1 MRHRNKNSQPNFLDS
16 RRRRTTRPRRDMIR
30 VDAIEPLETRSLMT
44 ITNLAFTPPLNPVE
58 GQTFSGNIITPIAT
72 FNDTPGLGLTSFS
85 ATLQWGDGGY
95 DTDFNSGGSVLIM
108 EQGST
113 STYDVFDFTGHVYQ
127 EEGTPGNISLSVTEN
142 PPIGSAPNSAST
154 SQPITITDAP
164 LNAVSA
170 GTITPTEGQAFTG
183 TLATFTDSDPNGVLG
198 EYAANINWGDGQ
210 SSVGVITQPGGAG
223 HAFVVTGTHT
233 FAEEGSFSSSNT
245 PPNPVSVTIIDTD
258 GHNPPAGT
266 RATATVTDT
275 AIVGDAALTSL
286 PLTTPFTATEGSSGT
301 GVVATFGDANPNAP
315 VTDFSGTINWGD
327 GQTSTFSSANI
338 QVVSRSATQAIFN
351 VQGLTHTYADAGTP
365 TISVTINDIG
375 GSSTTSTSQ
384 ASVNDARLLASGASI
399 GGAVEGTNGTFKV
412 ATLLDFNPSAPISD
426 FSGTINWGDGQT
438 SAFGPG
444 DVTLVTRTPSLSEFT
459 ISGSHAFVED
469 GIYSAAN
476 GNPISVTIN
485 DVDGST
491 ASATSSATVADAA
504 LHASPTTGSTV
515 EQGTFSGTVA
525 TFTDADQFGQIGD
538 YTVSIN
544 WGDSSTPTAGVV
556 TQPGGPGHAF
566 VVSGSHLYAEE
577 GSYNVTVQITDTD
590 QHLPAVPGV
599 PRSSATLTTPTVIT
613 VNDAPLTA
621 GPAVSPQPIIA
632 YAGLPAG
639 SPPNGQLMAIFN
651 DTNAKGTLS
660 DFPLGSQIITW
671 GDGTTSTATDVTQP
685 GGVGTPFYVYGM
697 HTYNPSVALP
707 VTYNASVSINDV
719 GGQSLSISDQ
729 VKVEVAPLL
738 ATAVPINTTEGV
750 PLTNVEV
757 ATFVNANPNPPAG
770 TTYSGTIN
778 WGDPYNGFTSAATIV
793 ADPYVVGQYDVYG
806 TYAHGYTEAGIFSA
820 TVSLSS
826 SQGATGSAS
835 VTATVQD
842 AALTGSPVTFKPT
855 EGLSFTGTVGTFT
868 DADPYSAASD
878 YAITIHWG
886 DGQTSSGTAVPD
898 ANPSVG
904 YDITGTH
911 TYAEEGTYTG
921 VTISISENDLPSP
934 PPVTPA
940 STTIYN
946 STAIVQDAK
955 LTITSMPSM
964 STVEGKAFPDAFP
977 TQYPGLGALVATFT
991 DANPL
996 PGMATPPDPSDY
1008 NATVVWSGTL
1018 SSPII
1023 ATPGTVVA
1031 DPNVPGQFDVL
1042 ANYTYPEDGV
1052 YSPTVLIGDIGGS
1065 TAIQT
1070 GSNEVTV
1077 SDAALHS
1084 VSTAANLSVEGAT
1097 FTGVVGSFTDR
1108 DPNGLP
1114 GPNGDY
1120 TAVINWGDGQTSVGT
1135 ITQPGGA
1142 GTAFQVI
1149 GTHAYT
1155 EDGVFNQPNGNA
1167 VTVTVTDT
1175 DQHLASTPAVPR
1187 STVTLHSAMTVY
1199 DAPLTA
1205 VANPSL
1211 PAATEGALYAP
1222 VVPLATFTDADPN
1235 GQTGDYTATITWGDG
1250 QTSTGT
1256 VAPDP
1261 NIAGQFDVY
1270 GSHLFVED
1278 GVFSGT
1284 SSPPFSVT
1292 ITDTDQHLSSTP
1304 AVPRAAVTVNPT
1316 VVVND
1321 APLSSV
1327 ATAIAAQTEGN
1338 TFTVEL
1344 GTFTDAD
1351 PNGQLVGDYTVTI
1364 SWGDGQTS
1372 TGNLSQPGGLNT
1384 PFIVMGTHSYAEERP
1399 NGSLSGPGSLPY
1411 QVTAQIT
1418 DTDQHLGTP
1427 PSVPRSTTSIV
1438 NTIAVNDAAIS
1449 LTPSSGTTVTEGSS
1463 STITLATLVDGDPG
1477 GNPSDYVGTVS
1488 WGDGSTSAL
1497 NASNFVPVLDSNHHP
1512 IPGEF
1517 YVQATHNYT
1526 EESLHQATGK
1536 FVASVQVWDTDGIRP
1551 TTSPTVTATASP
1563 SILVNDAALTSTG
1576 TAQTLTATE
1585 GASTGSIG
1593 VATFQDANTSA
1604 LNEVPPSPGADY
1616 TAVINWGDGSTSA
1629 GSVQP
1634 ANNAGLFNV
1643 YGTHMYLEQNTAGYH
1658 VTVAITDDGG
1668 QSTVASNTTISVK
1681 DAPLTALNPPTYPAT
1696 NIPLTT
1702 GVNSGSISVG
1712 QFVDADPNGVPSDY
1726 TATIYWG
1733 DGSSSAASN
1742 FLTSPSPIGDPAGT
1756 LVSVVGSHTY
1766 SLKGSYRILVIAYDT
1781 DGGPTTGRPFAVI
1794 YNSTAIVT
1802 DPPAG
1807 ATSISL
1813 ASRPI
1818 GVSPLV
1824 QTTASTTPNTTSG
1837 PRTAVV
1843 DAALSAIVA
1852 QGTTVGQDGTSA
1864 LGVHKKNLAF
1874 IG

>member
-1 MRHRNKNSQPNFLDS
+1 MRQNKNSRANFFDS
-16 RRRRTTRPRRDMIR
+16 RRRRGTRPRRDMIR

-58 GQTFSGNIITPIAT
+58 GQNFGNVSPIAT
-72 FNDTPGLGLTSFS
+72 FTDSAGLNLSNFS
-85 ATLQWGDGGY
+85 AVLQWGDGGI
-95 DTDFNSGGSVLIM
+95 DTDVLNGGTVLIM
-108 EQGST
+108 EDTLIPTQ
-113 STYDVFDFTGHVYQ
+113 YDVYDLTGHTYQ
-127 EEGTPGNISLSVTEN
+127 EEGTPGNIALSVTETSS
-142 PPIGSAPNSAST
+142 IGSAPNSASI

-164 LNAVSA
+164 LSA
-170 GTITPTEGQAFTG
+170 TNVGTIHPTEGQAFTG
-183 TLATFTDSDPNGVLG
+183 TLATFTDTDPNGVLG

-233 FAEEGSFSSSNT
+233 FAEEGTFSASNT
-245 PPNPVSVTIIDTD
+245 PPNPVSVTIVDTD

-275 AIVGDAALTSL
+275 AIVGDATLTPL
-286 PLTTPFTATEGSSGT
+286 PLTTPFTSTEGSAGT
-301 GVVATFGDANPNAP
+301 GVVATFSDANPSAP
-315 VTDFSGTINWGD
+315 VTDFSGTVNWGD
-327 GQTSTFSSANI
+327 GQTSAFSSANI

-351 VQGLTHTYADAGTP
+351 VQGLTHTYAEAGSP
-365 TISVTINDIG
+365 TISVKINDIG

-384 ASVNDARLLASGASI
+384 ATVNDAKLLASGTTIS
-399 GGAVEGTNGTFKV
+399 GAVEGTNGTFKV
-412 ATLLDFNPSAPISD
+412 ATLIDYNPNAPTSD

-444 DVTLVTRTPSLSEFT
+444 DVTLVARGTSVSVFT

-469 GIYSAAN
+469 GDYNTAN
-476 GNPISVTIN
+476 GNPISVSIN

-491 ASATSSATVADAA
+491 TSATSSATVADAA
-504 LHASPTTGSTV
+504 LHASSTIGSTV

-599 PRSSATLTTPTVIT
+599 ARSSATLTTPTVIT
-613 VNDAPLTA
+613 VSDAPLSP

-660 DFPLGSQIITW
+660 DFPLGSQIINW

-685 GGVGTPFYVYGM
+685 GGVGTAFYVYGM
-697 HTYNPSVALP
+697 HTYNPTMALP

-738 ATAVPINTTEGV
+738 ATPIPINTTEGV
-750 PLTNVEV
+750 ALTNVEV

-778 WGDPYNGFTSAATIV
+778 WGDPYNGFSSAASIV
-793 ADPYVVGQYDVYG
+793 ADPYVAGQYDVYG
-806 TYAHGYTEAGIFSA
+806 TYTHGYTEAGIFSA

-826 SQGATGSAS
+826 SQGATGSAN
-835 VTATVQD
+835 VKATVQD

-898 ANPSVG
+898 PNPAVG

-921 VTISISENDLPSP
+921 VTISISENDLPTP

-946 STAIVQDAK
+946 STAIVQDAP

-991 DANPL
+991 DANPI
-996 PGMATPPDPSDY
+996 PGNATPPDASDY

-1018 SSPII
+1018 SNPII

-1077 SDAALHS
+1077 KDAALHP
-1084 VSTAANLSVEGAT
+1084 VSTPANLSVEGAT
-1097 FTGVVGSFTDR
+1097 FTGVVGSFTDD
-1108 DPNGLP
+1108 DPHGLP
-1114 GPNGDY
+1114 GANGDY
-1120 TAVINWGDGQTSVGT
+1120 TAVINWGDGQTSDGT
-1135 ITQPGGA
+1135 ITQPGGP

-1175 DQHLASTPAVPR
+1175 DQHLTSTPAVPR
-1187 STVTLHSAMTVY
+1187 STVTLHSAMTVS
-1199 DAPLTA
+1199 DAPLMA

-1222 VVPLATFTDADPN
+1222 VAPLATFTDADPN

-1256 VAPDP
+1256 VAADP
-1261 NIAGQFDVY
+1261 NIAGQFDVT

-1284 SSPPFSVT
+1284 STPPFSVT

-1304 AVPRAAVTVNPT
+1304 AVPRATVTVNPT

-1321 APLSSV
+1321 APLSST
-1327 ATAIAAQTEGN
+1327 ATTIAAQTEGN
-1338 TFTVEL
+1338 TFTVEI

-1351 PNGQLVGDYTVTI
+1351 PNGQFGDYTVTI
-1364 SWGDGQTS
+1364 SWGDGATS
-1372 TGNLSQPGGLNT
+1372 TGSLTQPGGPNT
-1384 PFIVMGTHSYAEERP
+1384 PFVVSGTHTYAEERP

-1449 LTPSSGTTVTEGSS
+1449 LTPTTGTTVTEGSS
-1463 STITLATLVDGDPG
+1463 SSITLATLVDGDKG
-1477 GNPSDYVGTVS
+1477 GNPGDYAGTVT

-1497 NASNFVPVLDSNHHP
+1497 SASNFVPVLDGNGHP
-1512 IPGEF
+1512 IPGHF
-1517 YVQATHNYT
+1517 YVEATHNYT
-1526 EESLHQATGK
+1526 EESLHQPTGK

-1551 TTSPTVTATASP
+1551 TSGSTVTATASP
-1563 SILVNDAALTSTG
+1563 AILVNDAALTSTG
-1576 TAQTLTATE
+1576 TAQTFTSTE

-1643 YGTHMYLEQNTAGYH
+1643 YGTHTYTGENTAGYQVS
-1658 VTVAITDDGG
+1658 VTITDDGG
-1668 QSTVASNTTISVK
+1668 QSTVANNTTVIVK
-1681 DAPLTALNPPTYPAT
+1681 DASLTGLNPPTYPST

-1702 GVNSGSISVG
+1702 GVNSNAISVG
-1712 QFVDADPNGVPSDY
+1712 QFVDADPNGGVSDY

-1742 FLTSPSPIGDPAGT
+1742 FVTSPSPIGDPPGT
-1756 LVSVVGSHTY
+1756 LVNVIGSHTY
-1766 SLKGSYRILVIAYDT
+1766 ARKGSYRILVLAYDS
-1781 DGGPTTGRPFAVI
+1781 DGGPTAGTPFAVI

-1802 DPPAG
+1802 DPPSG
-1807 ATSISL
+1807 TTSISL
-1813 ASRPI
+1813 TSRTI

-1824 QTTASTTPNTTSG
+1824 QTTASTTPRTTTTS
-1837 PRTAVV
+1837 PTAVV

-1852 QGTTVGQDGTSA
+1852 QGTTVGQDGSSA
-1864 LGVHKKNLAF
+1864 LGVQKKSLAL